1 MKKIFTFAIAVIML
15 FAVSLGAISCKGGD
29 EASATPTAT
38 TPETTAPDLTTAGDT
53 TTEETTAE
61 VTTSEETEPDE
72 TEFEPEPTELHI
84 NTAADLVAL
93 NESIVYNKDYDG
105 YTIYIDSDIDM
116 TGIEWKA
123 LNGYYLYNTV
133 FEGNGHTISNLNIVP
148 NERNTSRVGFVDIM
162 DGGAITFQN
171 LTFKNCTTTADDA
184 NGVGIVLG
192 CSLKSDIVF
201 KNVHVLDSK
210 VITGTKYVSGGDSNK
225 IGIRIAAFLGYS
237 HENSEVAINS
247 CSVKNF
253 EAEGFHNIASF
264 VGFDSASACSVTN
277 CAVEN
282 VTFKFS
288 YCYADSYTLEQ
299 DKKYVHV
306 FYGIADW
313 IDTLDTALS
322 NGNTYSNVKFIDLES
337 GTELAPEDFRTVSAK

>member
-1 MKKIFTFAIAVIML
+1 MKKILTFAIAIIML
-15 FAVSLGAISCKGGD
+15 LTVSLGAMSCNSEN
-29 EASATPTAT
+29 EASTTSAVITPEAT
-38 TPETTAPDLTTAGDT
+38 TPEATTPAVTTPEAT
-53 TTEETTAE
+53 TTEET
-61 VTTSEETEPDE
+61 EPEDDE
-72 TEFEPEPTELHI
+72 PEPEPTELHI

-148 NERNTSRVGFVDIM
+148 NDRNTTRVGFVDIM

-184 NGVGIVLG
+184 NGVGIILG
-192 CSLKSDIVF
+192 CSLKSEINF

-210 VITGTKYVSGGDSNK
+210 VITGTKYVSGADSNK
-225 IGIRIAAFLGYS
+225 IGIRLAAFLGYS
-237 HENSEVAINS
+237 HENSEVAVNS

-253 EAEGFHNIASF
+253 EAEGFHNIACF
-264 VGFDSASACSVTN
+264 VGFDSSSNSSVNN

-282 VTFKFS
+282 VTLKFS
-288 YCYADSYTLEQ
+288 YCFANSYSLEQ

-313 IDTLDTALS
+313 VDTLDTALS